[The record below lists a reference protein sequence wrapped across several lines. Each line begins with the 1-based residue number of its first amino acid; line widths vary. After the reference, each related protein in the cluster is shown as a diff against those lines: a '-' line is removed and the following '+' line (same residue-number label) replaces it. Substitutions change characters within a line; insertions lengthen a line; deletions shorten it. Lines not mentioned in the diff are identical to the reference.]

1 MSRNIPPTP
10 ARIWITV
17 VATPV
22 RNGTPRHSMF
32 GRAAAGSASIANGI
46 SPSVRKT
53 IALSGTK
60 AIIHAGEGDGGANHI
75 PAEDRPEHV
84 AAPLQRAPAV
94 GEQLNDREQDHA
106 RGDVEIV
113 EQN

>member
-1 MSRNIPPTP
+1 
-10 ARIWITV
+10 
-17 VATPV
+17 
-22 RNGTPRHSMF
+22 MF
-32 GRAAAGSASIANGI
+32 GRAAAGSASIEKHHRL
-46 SPSVRKT
+46 VRHE
-53 IALSGTK
+53 GNHP
-60 AIIHAGEGDGGANHI
+60 HAGEGDGGANHI

-113 EQN
+113 EQNAEQDHASGHAEHAGEKRSKNDGGS